1 MSLTI
6 QEQAVL
12 RHVETGLLADN
23 PGLSELARF
32 FGQVFGAERMPRHE
46 RLAPRGCGPA
56 NVAATLF
63 CRMLAGTWRLI
74 CRTAR
79 AIAAAEAWYAAALAT
94 GQAPVLTDVPA
105 GDRPAGGRQA
115 GGQGRGS
122 PAS

>member
-12 RHVETGLLADN
+12 RHVETGLLADD

-32 FGQVFGAERMPRHE
+32 FDQVFGTERMPRHE
-46 RLAPRGCGPA
+46 RLAPRGGGPLSFA
-56 NVAATLF
+56 VTLF
-63 CRMLAGTWRLI
+63 CRMLAAAWRLI

-94 GQAPVLTDVPA
+94 GQAPVLTDMPA
-105 GDRPAGGRQA
+105 GDRPAAGRPA
-115 GGQGRGS
+115 DGQGHGAA
-122 PAS
+122 AS